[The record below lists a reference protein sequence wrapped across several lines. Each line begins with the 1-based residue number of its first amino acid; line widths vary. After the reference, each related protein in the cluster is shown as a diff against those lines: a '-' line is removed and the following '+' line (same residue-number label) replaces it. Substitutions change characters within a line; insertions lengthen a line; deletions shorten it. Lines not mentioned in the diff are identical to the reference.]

1 MDENKA
7 NQIVSQ
13 IFSQVFGTSSPYSLE
28 EILSKF
34 AFDLKLPQKV
44 YDSITGEEAWSET
57 ISGTKFITQ
66 KNMEKHD
73 RVKGWMLPK
82 QEVKTLKEL
91 LAVWQTINYI
101 TTEREYDCIDVA
113 QCDPLYRS
121 EKCFRC
127 TDCSECKSLVFCDGC
142 HRSEFMLASQR
153 TADSG
158 FCIRVDDSNTCS
170 NSYHVMCSK
179 QISNSFFIQDCSNLH
194 ECIFCSHISSRSYCI
209 SNMQFEK
216 QEYFAIKKAII
227 QWILSKT

>member
-1 MDENKA
+1 MDETKA
-7 NQIVSQ
+7 QEMISQ
-13 IFSQVFGTSSPYSLE
+13 IFQQVFGTASPYSLDE
-28 EILSKF
+28 VLAKF

-44 YDSITGEEAWSET
+44 YDSITGEETWSET
-57 ISGTKFITQ
+57 IHGTKFITQ

-73 RVKGWMLPK
+73 MAKGWMLPK
-82 QEVKTLKEL
+82 QEVKILKEL
-91 LAVWQTINYI
+91 LAIWQTINYI

-113 QCDPLYRS
+113 QCDPIYRS
-121 EKCFRC
+121 EKCFRS

-153 TADSG
+153 TVDSG
-158 FCIRVDDSNTCS
+158 FCIRVDDSNTCT

-179 QISNSFFIQDCSNLH
+179 QISNSLFIQDCSNLH

-216 QEYFAIKKAII
+216 SEYFAIKKAIVK
-227 QWILSKT
+227 WILSKT